1 MTKQEQKQ
9 INDAVIK
16 KLDEFTASSKT
27 LLSTKTLRCCKAVVY
42 EMVDDA
48 TGEIIYALKSYDTV
62 VALIYGNCIYD
73 FLRFTYG
80 YTATSAQ
87 HIAKFTR
94 DYIDMFYPETKTYRY
109 YSIGD

>member
-16 KLDEFTASSKT
+16 KLDEFIAASKTTISSKP
-27 LLSTKTLRCCKAVVY
+27 LRHCNAIVYKTI
-42 EMVDDA
+42 DDE
-48 TGEIIYALKSYDTV
+48 TGEVIYVLKSYDTV

-87 HIAKFTR
+87 HIAKFTH

-109 YSIGD
+109 YPIGD